1 MKRIFLPALLLTL
14 GLTASLTAG
23 LARAEA
29 RFSGPDFSGTYDCT
43 GIDRNEGKY
52 IGVVTLALVP
62 EQSTGDYGAYTFKL
76 DVPDY
81 GSYPGHAAAHGKDM
95 AIYFAHTDAATRD
108 YGTGIARF
116 SYKGRKWSFF
126 KYYFEPEYKG
136 GNYGK
141 EKCVQR

>member
-1 MKRIFLPALLLTL
+1 MKRIFLPALLLT
-14 GLTASLTAG
+14 AG
-23 LARAEA
+23 LIAPPTHAEA
-29 RFSGPDFSGTYDCT
+29 TFTGPDFSGTYDCT

-52 IGVVTLALVP
+52 TGVVRLARVP
-62 EQSTGDYGAYTFKL
+62 EQSTGEYGAYTFKL
-76 DVPDY
+76 DVPDF

-95 AIYFAHTDAATRD
+95 AIYFANTDPATKD